1 MEYRKKH
8 VKPKPHLA
16 TDLSET
22 FTSSKKLMETID
34 FF

>member
-8 VKPKPHLA
+8 MKPKRGLA
-16 TDLSET
+16 PDIQATLSNN
-22 FTSSKKLMETID
+22 KLMETID